1 MENFYMFREVYTWK
15 NPNGD
20 EKLKAT
26 EIFLQGKIAMRVIYL
41 HMLKIELI

>member
-20 EKLKAT
+20 EKLKVKDISARKNRDEST
-26 EIFLQGKIAMRVIYL
+26 SA
-41 HMLKIELI
+41 